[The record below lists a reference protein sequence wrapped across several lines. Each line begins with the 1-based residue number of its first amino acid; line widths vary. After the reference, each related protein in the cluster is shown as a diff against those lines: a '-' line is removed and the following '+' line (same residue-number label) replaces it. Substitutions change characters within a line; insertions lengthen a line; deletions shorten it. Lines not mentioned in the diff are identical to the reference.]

1 MTLAERMALVKAG
14 YKKAEIDKMIL
25 DEINDKKEEGN
36 PEPNPEPEKEEGSK
50 AKGTD
55 TETPEDQ
62 KKEPDPEPDEV
73 AELRKQLDDER
84 KKRTSAEEA
93 LKRARLDNTH
103 KDSGDSKK
111 ASPEDILKD
120 FFS

>member
-25 DEINDKKEEGN
+25 DEIESKKEETN
-36 PEPNPEPEKEEGSK
+36 PEPDKEEGSK
-50 AKGTD
+50 AEGTD

-62 KKEPDPEPDEV
+62 KKEPDPEPYEV

-103 KDSGDSKK
+103 KDSGDSKNT
-111 ASPEDILKD
+111 SPEDILTD